1 MRTFHYKTEVPLFRI
16 AGGLIIGEFKME
28 QKIIPIHK
36 DEPPF
41 IPVEQKLPIL
51 RTIPLSLQHLL
62 AMFGATVIVP
72 CLFNVDPSIA
82 LLMNGVGS
90 FIYLWVSGWRIPSYL
105 GSSFAFVQPV
115 LIIMASPGMG
125 GYGGAQGAF
134 IIFGLFFILLSFV
147 VYRTGVEWL
156 NTLFPPAAMGS
167 IVLVI
172 GLELAPVAARLSGL
186 TGSGA
191 PENSTVQFVAI
202 FTLVATIFSSILLR
216 GFLSAVPI
224 LFGVLSGCCCAWA
237 AGLVDF
243 SVIAKAPWFHVPTFY
258 RPSFNAAAVLIMV
271 PAYFVTLAEHIGHLV
286 VTGNIVGRDFVKSPG
301 IHRSL
306 LGDGIANILSGL
318 AGATANTTYG
328 ENIGVLAI
336 TRVFSTWVLGGTACL
351 AVTSSFIGKIS
362 ALIRSVPSPVMGGV
376 SLFLFGVIASAGI
389 RLLIQQRVNYGK
401 PANLVLT
408 AVPLMIGVSGIAVR
422 WGAVEVKGMALS
434 TFCAMALSVCLCIFE
449 KLRWI
454 KE

>member
-1 MRTFHYKTEVPLFRI
+1 MDH
-16 AGGLIIGEFKME
+16 
-28 QKIIPIHK
+28 KIMPIHK

-41 IPVEQKLPIL
+41 IPVEQRLSLL

-72 CLFNVDPSIA
+72 CLCNVDPSIA
-82 LLMNGVGS
+82 LLMNGLGTL
-90 FIYLWVSGWRIPSYL
+90 IYLWVSDWRIPSYL
-105 GSSFAFVQPV
+105 GSSFAFVPPV

-134 IIFGLFFILLSFV
+134 VIFGLFFIFLSFL

-172 GLELAPVAARLSGL
+172 GLELAPISARLSGF
-186 TGSGA
+186 TGNNG
-191 PENSTVQFVAI
+191 PESFTVQCVAI
-202 FTLVATIFSSILLR
+202 FTFIATIFASILLR
-216 GFLSAVPI
+216 GFLSAIPI
-224 LFGVLSGCCCAWA
+224 LFGVLSGYFCACA
-237 AGLVDF
+237 AGLVDL
-243 SVIAKAPWFHVPTFY
+243 SPILKAPWFHTPTFY

-271 PAYFVTLAEHIGHLV
+271 PAYFVTLAEHVGHLV
-286 VTGNIVGRDFVKSPG
+286 VTGNIVGRDFIKSPG

-351 AVTSSFIGKIS
+351 AIASSFIGKIS
-362 ALIRSVPSPVMGGV
+362 ALIRSIPSPVMGGV

-401 PANLVLT
+401 TTNLVLT
-408 AVPLMIGVSGIAVR
+408 SVPLIIGVSGIVFR
-422 WGAVEVKGMALS
+422 WGAIEVKGMALS
-434 TFCAMALSVCLCIFE
+434 TFSAMVLSLILSVFH

-454 KE
+454 E